1 MGPVVSPPPPRL
13 LLVTDGVGDVA
24 RLRGIVAAAVAGG
37 VRAVQLREPAWSAR
51 QLAAVAA
58 DLRPLLHAVGGQLH
72 VNDRVDVAAA
82 GLCDGVQIGHRSLA
96 PMAARVALAGRARLG
111 VSCHD
116 PEELTAAAVAGADF
130 ALLAPVWSTASKPGL
145 AGLGVARAGAW
156 TADAGL
162 PVLWLGGVT
171 IERVAAVRELPAAMR
186 PFGFAVRSFLCEAG
200 DVAAAAGALLAA
212 IGQALDGPG
221 R

>member
-1 MGPVVSPPPPRL
+1 MKPYFAPPPRL
-13 LLVTDGVGDVA
+13 LLVSDGVGDAA
-24 RLRGIVAAAVAGG
+24 RVRGIVAAAIDGG
-37 VRAVQLREPAWSAR
+37 VRAVQLREPKWPAR

-58 DLRPLLHAVGGQLH
+58 DVLPLLRAVGGQLF

-82 GLCDGVQIGHRSLA
+82 GLCDGVQIGHRSL
-96 PMAARVALAGRARLG
+96 PPVAAKAALAGRARLG

-116 PEELTAAAVAGADF
+116 PEELAIARVAGADF
-130 ALLAPVWSTASKPGL
+130 ALLAPVWATASKPGHV
-145 AGLGVARAGAW
+145 ALGMARAGAW

-171 IERVAAVRELPAAMR
+171 ADRIAAVGELPPALR
-186 PFGFAVRSFLCEAG
+186 PAGFAVRGALCEAV
-200 DVAAAAGALLAA
+200 DVTAAAVALSAA
-212 IGQALDGPG
+212 IERALGGPL